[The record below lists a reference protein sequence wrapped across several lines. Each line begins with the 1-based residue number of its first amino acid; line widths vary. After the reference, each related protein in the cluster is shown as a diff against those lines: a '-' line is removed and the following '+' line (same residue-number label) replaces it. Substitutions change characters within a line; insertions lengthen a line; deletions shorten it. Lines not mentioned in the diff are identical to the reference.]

1 MTSRTLRIVAV
12 AGAAALL
19 LGAFV
24 AGPAEAR
31 KKKKHHKPVAACAPY
46 APSGGAEGAEVVS
59 VTDAATADAP
69 VEVTVTTEPGLGSGR
84 PADQTGGAVSEAF
97 VPVQVDSAAASAGLY
112 ARVDFT
118 PVWDYDLYMTDDTG
132 TDVGASG
139 GSLVIDDSELGGDAD
154 HSETGAG
161 FEAIYGV
168 TSTDCQGFNVDVVGA
183 TTPGED
189 VTLTLWL
196 GEAIP

>member
-12 AGAAALL
+12 AGAAALM

-31 KKKKHHKPVAACAPY
+31 KKKKKKPPVCATY
-46 APSGGAEGAEVVS
+46 VPSGGAEGGEVVT

-69 VEVTVTTEPGLGSGR
+69 IEVTVTTQPGLGSGR
-84 PADQTGGAVSEAF
+84 PGDDLGDTVSEAF
-97 VPVQVDSAAASAGLY
+97 VPVQVDTAAATSGLY

-118 PVWDYDLYMTDDTG
+118 PIFDYDLYATDETG
-132 TDVGASG
+132 ADVGVSG
-139 GSLVIDDSELGGDAD
+139 GFGVVDDAELGGDAD

-168 TSTDCQGFNVDVVGA
+168 PSTDCQGFNVDIVGA

-196 GEAIP
+196 GEEIP